1 MQVTSTQLN
10 IKTKRDDSGEFPLF
24 FVLLGVLLFFVTS
37 CTTTNQLNNS
47 SSSLEIKT
55 GDNATG
61 TGFMFSSS
69 DYVITSYHV
78 VHGSKSIN
86 VRLTNG
92 ERIDASIA
100 VQDTHNDIAI
110 LKLSKPPTS
119 RHNIIILGES
129 SSVKTGDRVFT
140 YGFPLVDLLGNAEP
154 RYSEG
159 FVNSLSG
166 ISNDSR
172 LFQVSIPIQPGN
184 SGGPVF
190 NEKGELIGIA
200 TSSIDAEKTK
210 KVFGSSPQNVNFAIK
225 SFYINSL
232 LTNLPDTFIK
242 HKGIVP
248 VPIEQ
253 SSFKERVKND
263 IVLVEV
269 VPQNPRNAEQPL
281 AKNNSREKSQNEILK
296 PSRFN
301 QTDIKKL
308 KSLNNCKKCNLSG
321 ANLSREKL
329 KKADMEEANLSY
341 TNLSSADLS
350 ESNLTGSNLSKANLE
365 SANLKSANLSKA
377 DLSQAKLENSNLIYA
392 NLSGSKLDGASLVKA
407 NLSFTRLTNTS
418 FKNSILTKANLTGA
432 KLSGANLSHASLNG
446 ANLKRAGMYKVNL
459 TGADLTGAELPR
471 SMKGVNLTGANLTN
485 AILVDVDFSGADLT
499 KANLTGASLTGAK
512 IDKATLCNTITPW
525 GLDNSGC

>member
-1 MQVTSTQLN
+1 MSGNANFRWLFLAPVFLYFLSACASGTLNKTSSPLQVNTSN
-10 IKTKRDDSGEFPLF
+10 A
-24 FVLLGVLLFFVTS
+24 
-37 CTTTNQLNNS
+37 
-47 SSSLEIKT
+47 
-55 GDNATG
+55 ATG
-61 TGFMFSSS
+61 TGFLFSSS

-78 VHGSKSIN
+78 IHGAKSIR
-86 VRLTNG
+86 VRLLNG
-92 ERIDASIA
+92 EKIDATVA
-100 VQDTHNDIAI
+100 LKDTNNDIAI
-110 LKLSKPPTS
+110 LKLSQSPAS
-119 RHNIIILGES
+119 RQNIITLGDS
-129 SSVKTGDRVFT
+129 SLVKTGDRVFT
-140 YGFPLVDLLGNAEP
+140 YGFPLVDLLGHQEP

-166 ISNDSR
+166 ISNDPR

-200 TSSIDAEKTK
+200 TSSIDSEQTK
-210 KVFGSSPQNVNFAIK
+210 KVFGATPQNVNFAIK
-225 SFYINSL
+225 SSYINSL
-232 LTNLPDTFIK
+232 LPKLPDTFIK
-242 HKGIVP
+242 QKGIVP
-248 VPIEQ
+248 VSIEQ

-269 VPQNPRNAEQPL
+269 VPQNTDNVEQPL
-281 AKNNSREKSQNEILK
+281 AENNNREKSQNEIIK

-301 QTDIKKL
+301 QTHLKKL
-308 KSLNNCKKCNLSG
+308 KALNNCKKCNLSG
-321 ANLSREKL
+321 ANLSQEKL
-329 KKADMEEANLSY
+329 KKADMSESNLSY
-341 TNLSSADLS
+341 TNLSHTDLS

-365 SANLKSANLSKA
+365 SANLRSANLSKA
-377 DLSQAKLENSNLIYA
+377 DLSHANLEKSNLIYA
-392 NLSGSKLDGASLVKA
+392 KLSGSNLDGARLVKA
-407 NLSFTRLTNTS
+407 NLSFSQLTNAS

-432 KLSGANLSHASLNG
+432 NLTGANLSHASLGG
-446 ANLKRAGMYKVNL
+446 ANLKRARMHEVNL